1 MAVKQ
6 NGIVAKQQAAAA
18 GSPSDLRTLVKEMG
32 PAFKRALPS
41 VMTAERFTRIA
52 LTALGSN
59 QQLSRCT
66 RNSFLGALMNSA
78 QLGLEPNTPLGH
90 AYLIPYGN
98 ECTFQ
103 IGYKGLIALAER
115 EKCIVE
121 AQTVYENDEFECEFG
136 LNPVLRHKPY
146 FKGERGEP
154 ILYYAIYHTADD
166 RSAFDVMSRIDAEN
180 HGRKYS
186 KTYGNGPWKTNFDE
200 MAKKTVIKKL
210 LKYAPLSSE
219 IAQAVST
226 DNSIVNASEAAP
238 DDLNI
243 VHVEVPEETESESV
257 SDHAGPPETA
267 LEGQEALADVH

>member
-6 NGIVAKQQAAAA
+6 NGVVSRQSAAQ
-18 GSPSDLRTLVKEMG
+18 SPAPPDLGALVKRME

-41 VMTAERFTRIA
+41 VMTPERFTRIA

-59 QQLSRCT
+59 PQLARCT
-66 RNSFLGALMNSA
+66 QNSFLGALMNAA

-103 IGYKGLIALAER
+103 IGYKGLISLADR

-121 AQTVYENDEFECEFG
+121 AQTVYEKDDFECEFG
-136 LNPVLRHKPY
+136 LNPILRHKPF
-146 FKGERGEP
+146 FKGDRGEP
-154 ILYYAIYHTADD
+154 ILYYAIYHTADG
-166 RSAFDVMSRIDAEN
+166 RSSFDVMSRADAEA
-180 HGRKYS
+180 HGKKYS
-186 KTYGNGPWKTNFDE
+186 KTYNNGPWKTNFDE

-219 IAQAVST
+219 IMQAIST
-226 DNSIVNASEAAP
+226 DNSVINANEALP

-243 VHVEVPEETESESV
+243 VHVEEQPEVGEETPQSAAEPV
-257 SDHAGPPETA
+257 LD
-267 LEGQEALADVH
+267 GQEALDVH